1 MSMLGANCDLPRPP
15 LTLDVLTTLARAR
28 KFGRSGLSVED
39 QVFLVV
45 ADSVMKQ
52 LDGLKGQ
59 PDARAAIRK
68 FLSHGLEECGP
79 AGLDFLTVLGAH
91 EGEGLALDAGAL
103 GAAGSASP
111 FVGNKGQKVDY
122 RIVEV
127 AMFFQREILR
137 SKPSATSNL
146 SPAGEPFDLPVLL
159 LSNDNA
165 QISAARAHG
174 LPAFRLASAGA
185 DMAAVLAD
193 IQTSAGQQKARV
205 LSSGVLRHLM
215 GSAAT
220 AGLGSSAGRSLQDQF
235 DGAVATL
242 RTVQRALRASHVVLS
257 NAAAA
262 VAGPPDGDDDGQA
275 ARRQLARV
283 RQALQCDTGPNLA
296 DLEGLWLAVENRM
309 AEWEGCVRVA
319 QQPSRVLKWALP
331 TTLQSPTRTK
341 P

>member
-1 MSMLGANCDLPRPP
+1 MVALHRAEMVWEEGREEEAQ
-15 LTLDVLTTLARAR
+15 DVEPA
-28 KFGRSGLSVED
+28 
-39 QVFLVV
+39 QV
-45 ADSVMKQ
+45 AE
-52 LDGLKGQ
+52 GQ

-111 FVGNKGQKVDY
+111 FVGNKGQKV
-122 RIVEV
+122 
-127 AMFFQREILR
+127 REDV
-137 SKPSATSNL
+137 PEG
-146 SPAGEPFDLPVLL
+146 AGGRD
-159 LSNDNA
+159 
-165 QISAARAHG
+165 
-174 LPAFRLASAGA
+174 
-185 DMAAVLAD
+185 
-193 IQTSAGQQKARV
+193 
-205 LSSGVLRHLM
+205 GVLRHLM

-309 AEWEGCVRVA
+309 ADTAIGAAW
-319 QQPSRVLKWALP
+319 
-331 TTLQSPTRTK
+331 
-341 P
+341 